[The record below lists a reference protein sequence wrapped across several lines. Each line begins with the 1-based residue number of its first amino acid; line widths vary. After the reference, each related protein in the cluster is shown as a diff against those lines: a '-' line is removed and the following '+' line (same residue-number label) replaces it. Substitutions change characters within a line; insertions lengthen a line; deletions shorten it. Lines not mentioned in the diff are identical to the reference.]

1 MTRLF
6 PGVRSSFAHP
16 TFIHATRHARPTGTD
31 LYGIYREMVLFDFQA
46 EIHAGFFVSYYRNFA
61 VPSIARTLAGTGE
74 MAARPLKRSYD
85 TGIVIHE
92 IIANGFDHE
101 RSRAMIGLLRRVHAS
116 VPGTAE
122 DFVYVLMTLLVL
134 PLRWVE
140 AHGWRRPTNLE
151 TEAAAAFYSELGR
164 RMGLGPVP
172 ATFEA
177 ACRFLDDYEDRYLG
191 PSPEGAA
198 LLAATV
204 PALENRLPVM
214 ARRFTPLVLALM
226 MDKPEV
232 ADALGLKRAP
242 AALRFAFNTVLRAR
256 AVRVRTLPLP
266 TSPSFVPGTANIA
279 VYPEGYTLDQ
289 IGPGAGT
296 AAARS

>member
-1 MTRLF
+1 
-6 PGVRSSFAHP
+6 
-16 TFIHATRHARPTGTD
+16 
-31 LYGIYREMVLFDFQA
+31 MVLFDFQA

-101 RSRAMIGLLRRVHAS
+101 RSRAMIGLLRRVHAG

-122 DFVYVLMTLLVL
+122 DFIYVLMTLLVL

-140 AHGWRRPTNLE
+140 AHGWRRLTGLE
-151 TEAAAAFYSELGR
+151 KAAATAFYAELGR
-164 RMGLGPVP
+164 QMGLGPVP
-172 ATFEA
+172 ESFDA
-177 ACRFLDDYEDRYLG
+177 ACRFLDDYEAANLG

-204 PALENRLPVM
+204 PALENRLP
-214 ARRFTPLVLALM
+214 APLRRFAPVILALM
-226 MDKPEV
+226 MDKPEM
-232 ADALGLKRAP
+232 ADALGLRRAP
-242 AALRFAFNTVLRAR
+242 SAMTFVFDAVLRAR
-256 AVRVRTLPLP
+256 AIKARARPLP
-266 TSPSFVPGTANIA
+266 TSPSFVPGRANAA
-279 VYPEGYTLDQ
+279 VYPDGYTLDQ
-289 IGPGAGT
+289 IGPEQT
-296 AAARS
+296 APPANLRAKRG

>member
-1 MTRLF
+1 MTGRRDAIRTRLT
-6 PGVRSSFAHP
+6 HP
-16 TFIHATRHARPTGTD
+16 TRRPRPTGAD
-31 LYGIYREMVLFDFQA
+31 LHTIYREMVLFDFQA

-61 VPSIARTLAGTGE
+61 VPPIARTLAGSGE

-101 RSRAMIGLLRRVHAS
+101 RSRAMIALLRRVHAG

-140 AHGWRRPTNLE
+140 AHGWRRLTALE
-151 TEAAAAFYSELGR
+151 KEAATAFYSELGS

-172 ATFEA
+172 ASFEA
-177 ACRFLDDYEDRYLG
+177 ACRFLDDYEDRNLG

-204 PALENRLPVM
+204 PALKNRLP
-214 ARRFTPLVLALM
+214 AWLRRFTPLVLALM

-242 AALRFAFNTVLRAR
+242 TALRLAFNAVLRAR
-256 AVRVRTLPLP
+256 AAKVRSRPLP
-266 TSPSFVPGTANIA
+266 SSPSFVPGTANIA
-279 VYPEGYTLDQ
+279 VYPGGYTLDQ
-289 IGPGAGT
+289 IGPGAGIT
-296 AAARS
+296 AARP

>member
-1 MTRLF
+1 MGLF
-6 PGVRSSFAHP
+6 THPSRRAHP
-16 TFIHATRHARPTGTD
+16 AGTE
-31 LYGIYREMVLFDFQA
+31 LHEIYRDMVLFDFQS

-61 VPSIARTLAGTGE
+61 VPSIARTLARTGE

-101 RSRAMIGLLRRVHAS
+101 RSRAMIGLLRRVHEG

-134 PLRWVE
+134 PLRWVD
-140 AHGWRRPTNLE
+140 ANGWRRLTDLE
-151 TEAAAAFYSELGR
+151 KEAATAFYTELGT

-172 ATFEA
+172 ASFDA
-177 ACRFLDDYEDRYLG
+177 ACGFLDDYEDRNLG

-204 PALENRLPVM
+204 PALENRLP
-214 ARRFTPLVLALM
+214 APLRRFTPLVLALM
-226 MDKPEV
+226 MDKPKV

-242 AALRFAFNTVLRAR
+242 AVLRFAFTTVLRAR
-256 AVRVRTLPLP
+256 AIKVRIRPLP
-266 TSPSFVPGTANIA
+266 SSPSFVPGTANIA
-279 VYPEGYTLDQ
+279 VYPGGYTLDQ
-289 IGPGAGT
+289 IGPGAAVNG
-296 AAARS
+296 APH